1 MTMRFEFLP
10 AFKGDSFLIH
20 GGTADEPVLIVVDGG
35 PKGTYEQHLR
45 KRLMAIRDER
55 NLQQGEPLVI
65 NLVIVSHV
73 DDDHINGIIDLF
85 EEIRDDVMAR
95 RPPLFEVRELWHN
108 SFDEIIRNGEVR
120 GRTEQFGAAS
130 VAGAIELDEDEDED
144 EPDSDDAARVRQGLQ
159 HDAALI
165 LQSVEQGHKLRE
177 LALSNELRITI
188 NGDSDGLMM
197 TRAGERTVHEVGG
210 IRFTLVGPRE
220 EELAALEEKHDEW
233 LRRRQQQ
240 GKPIT
245 PGSLLQSLS
254 DESVANLSSIVLLA
268 ERDGKTALLTGD
280 ARSDFVVKGLEESG
294 LLSPGGGLEV
304 GLLKMPHHGSDRNVD
319 EAFLERVTAPRYL
332 FTGNGE
338 HGNPERATF
347 DMLIAARPQAAMEFY
362 LTYPI
367 ETIDRIRKAEHEKA
381 RAKDLAKQTAG
392 RMKPPRQPLAEWSD
406 DAHSVQAAKRLAPS
420 NVKFIEPSGAFVRL

>member
-1 MTMRFEFLP
+1 MRFEFLP

-20 GGTADEPVLIVVDGG
+20 GGTDEEPVLIVVDGG

-45 KRLMAIRDER
+45 KRLVAIRDGR
-55 NLQQGEPLVI
+55 GLDDGTPLVI
-65 NLVIVSHV
+65 DLVIVSHV

-85 EEIRDDVMAR
+85 EEIREDAIAGR
-95 RPPLFEVRELWHN
+95 APLFEVRELWHN

-120 GRTEQFGAAS
+120 GQTAQFGAAS
-130 VAGAIELDEDEDED
+130 VAAAIDLDEEEDEDED
-144 EPDSDDAARVRQGLQ
+144 QPQSDDEARARRSLQ

-177 LALSNELRITI
+177 LALSNELGITI
-188 NGDSDGLMM
+188 NGDSGGLMM
-197 TRAGERTVHEVGG
+197 TRVGEPTVHEIGG

-280 ARSDFVVKGLEESG
+280 ARSDFVVQGLEEIG
-294 LLSPGGGLEV
+294 LLAPGGGLEV

-319 EAFLERVTAPRYL
+319 NSFLERVTAPRYL
-332 FTGNGE
+332 FTGDGE

-347 DMLIAARPQAAMEFY
+347 DMLIAARPGAAMEFY

-367 ETIDRIRKAEHEKA
+367 ETIDRIRKEEHDAA
-381 RAKDLAKQTAG
+381 RDKDLEKQAEG
-392 RMKPPRQPLAEWSD
+392 RLKPPRQPLAAWSD
-406 DAHSVQAAKRLAPS
+406 AAHSVGAAKANAPAD
-420 NVKFIEPSGAFVRL
+420 VRFVEPSGPFVTL

>member
-1 MTMRFEFLP
+1 MRFEFLP

-20 GGTADEPVLIVVDGG
+20 GGTEQEPVLILVDGG

-55 NLQQGEPLVI
+55 RLDDGTPLVI
-65 NLVIVSHV
+65 DLVIVSHV
-73 DDDHINGIIDLF
+73 DDDHINGLIDLF
-85 EEIRDDVMAR
+85 EEMRETVIAGRA
-95 RPPLFEVRELWHN
+95 PLFEVRELWHN

-120 GRTEQFGAAS
+120 SQTDQFGAAS
-130 VAGAIELDEDEDED
+130 VAATIELDEDEEEEEEED
-144 EPDSDDAARVRQGLQ
+144 QPPRDTGLR

-177 LALSNELRITI
+177 LALSVELGITI
-188 NGDSDGLMM
+188 NGDSGGLIV
-197 TRAGERTVHEVGG
+197 TRAGEKTVHEIGG
-210 IRFTLVGPRE
+210 IRFTVVGPRE
-220 EELAALEEKHDEW
+220 EELAALEIKHDEW

-245 PGSLLQSLS
+245 PGSLLQALS

-280 ARSDFVVKGLEESG
+280 ARSDFVMKGLEEIG
-294 LLSPGGGLEV
+294 LVAAGGNLEV
-304 GLLKMPHHGSDRNVD
+304 RLLKMPHHGSDRNVD
-319 EAFLERVTAPRYL
+319 VPFLKRVTAPQYL

-347 DMLIAARPQAAMEFY
+347 EMLIEARPAAPMEFY
-362 LTYPI
+362 LTYTLD
-367 ETIDRIRKAEHEKA
+367 TIDAERKREHDEAHEKDQ
-381 RAKDLAKQTAG
+381 RKQAEGTL
-392 RMKPPRQPLAEWSD
+392 KRQPLAAWSD
-406 DAHSVQAAKRLAPS
+406 EDHSVKALLSDAPA
-420 NVKFIEPSGAFVRL
+420 NVRTTEPSGSFVTL